1 MKDGL
6 TLTLRRCAAI
16 LSIVLLG
23 SVALSAWAQALLQ
36 LGDMSYARVEAP
48 YLRMPV
54 SSAPRFFRGVGG
66 VAFSAVAEG
75 VDGLQ
80 VTSLKYDATA
90 ADGRRLLVELQR
102 GPQKFTVR
110 PSIFDWQLVPIA
122 RFAKDEN
129 GSAMTLFGQLKNKAQ
144 EREVLSK
151 GDRIINYHPAI
162 DNTLLGQRL
171 FQADVMI
178 IQPNAV
184 HVFRDGRGLLFGAG
198 ESKPDVARNMR
209 AFRAISMWQEERAT
223 RGERYQSYV
232 VGDIDQ
238 AVRFDLRD
246 GVLKFTGRP
255 YWAAWRSRH
264 PESHIRS
271 ATEKLIAPHDAKI
284 ERYNGLVNE
293 FNAKRST
300 APNSVLRDLDAS
312 ITRLQREIEEDE
324 KRIEAAMDEINAVE
338 QMPEYSRT
346 LSGKIA
352 AVSGINPLVYQS
364 VTNTMH
370 YRSLFKHFQRRQ
382 VAAYSAF
389 VDSMKEVEPSPKVVT
404 PTIQQR

>member
-6 TLTLRRCAAI
+6 LHTLRRCSAI
-16 LSIVLLG
+16 FSIVLLG
-23 SVALSAWAQALLQ
+23 SMALNVWAVALLQ
-36 LGDMSYARVEAP
+36 LGDMSYARAEAP

-80 VTSLKYDATA
+80 VTSLRYDAAA
-90 ADGRRLLVELQR
+90 ADGRRLVVELQR
-102 GPQKFTVR
+102 GPQKFSVR

-144 EREVLSK
+144 EREVLAK
-151 GDRIINYHPAI
+151 GDRVINYHPAI

-198 ESKPDVARNMR
+198 ESNHDATRNMR
-209 AFRAISMWQEERAT
+209 AFRAVSNWLDERAA
-223 RGERYQSYV
+223 RGERFQSYV
-232 VGDIDQ
+232 VGDIGQ
-238 AVRFDLRD
+238 SVRFDFREGGLE
-246 GVLKFTGRP
+246 FSGRP

-264 PESHIRS
+264 SESHIQS
-271 ATEKLIAPHDAKI
+271 AIEKLTAPHEAKI
-284 ERYNGLVNE
+284 ERHNGLVKE

-300 APNSVLRDLDAS
+300 APNSVLRDLDGA
-312 ITRLQREIEEDE
+312 ITRSRLEIEEGE
-324 KRIEAAMDEINAVE
+324 KRIEAAIDEISAVE
-338 QMPEYSRT
+338 QMPEYSRS
-346 LSGKIA
+346 LSSQIA
-352 AVSGINPLVYQS
+352 AADGINPLVYQA

-370 YRSLFKHFQRRQ
+370 YRALFKHFQRRQ
-382 VAAYSAF
+382 LAAYSAF
-389 VDSMKEVEPSPKVVT
+389 VDSMKDVEFSPKVFT

>member
-6 TLTLRRCAAI
+6 LRTLRRCAAV
-16 LSIVLLG
+16 LSITLL
-23 SVALSAWAQALLQ
+23 SSIALSVWAQALLQ
-36 LGDMSYARVEAP
+36 LGDMSYARAEAP

-75 VDGLQ
+75 VDGMQ
-80 VTSLKYDATA
+80 VTSLKYDSAA
-90 ADGRRLLVELQR
+90 ADGRRLLIELQR
-102 GPQKFTVR
+102 GPQKFTAR
-110 PSIFDWQLVPIA
+110 PLIFDWQLVPIA

-144 EREVLSK
+144 EHEVLSK
-151 GDRIINYHPAI
+151 GDRVINYHPAL

-184 HVFRDGRGLLFGAG
+184 HVFKDGRGLLFGAG
-198 ESKPDVARNMR
+198 ESNHDVSRNMQ
-209 AFRAISMWQEERAT
+209 AFRAVSVWQEERAAG
-223 RGERYQSYV
+223 GERYQSYV
-232 VGDIDQ
+232 VGDINQ
-238 AVRFDLRD
+238 TVRFDVRNGALE
-246 GVLKFTGRP
+246 FTGRP

-271 ATEKLIAPHDAKI
+271 ATEKLIAPHEVKI
-284 ERYNGLVNE
+284 DRYNGLVKE

-300 APNSVLRDLDAS
+300 ASESVLRDLDAS
-312 ITRLQREIEEDE
+312 LTKLRREIDEDE

-338 QMPEYSRT
+338 QMPEYS
-346 LSGKIA
+346 LSLSSQIA
-352 AVSGINPLVYQS
+352 AAGGINPLVYQAL
-364 VTNTMH
+364 TNTMH
-370 YRSLFKHFQRRQ
+370 YRALFKHFQRRQ
-382 VAAYSAF
+382 PSAYSAF
-389 VDSMKEVEPSPKVVT
+389 VDSMKGVELSPNVFT